1 VGIARS
7 APASFPGDFHV
18 ADLADRG
25 ATAAALEAILADGHV
40 DAVVNNVG
48 LVKLA
53 PLGAV
58 DLDDLGEV
66 FDVNVRVAVQVAQA
80 ALPGM
85 RAAGWGRIVNVT
97 SMVALGT
104 PERTAYGAAK
114 AALEA
119 CTRIWAKE
127 LGPTGITVNAVAPG
141 PTETELFRSNTPS
154 GSPAE
159 ARYLAGIPLDRIG
172 TPSELAAAICFLLS
186 EDAGYITGQ
195 TLRVDGGGSLAAA

>member
-1 VGIARS
+1 MSNA
-7 APASFPGDFHV
+7 
-18 ADLADRG
+18 
-25 ATAAALEAILADGHV
+25 
-40 DAVVNNVG
+40 
-48 LVKLA
+48 
-53 PLGAV
+53 
-58 DLDDLGEV
+58 
-66 FDVNVRVAVQVAQA
+66 NVRVAVQVAQA

-85 RAAGWGRIVNVT
+85 RAAGRGRIGNVT

-127 LGPTGITVNAVAPG
+127 LGPTGVTVNAVAPG

-172 TPSELAAAICFLLS
+172 TPSEPAAAICVLLS
-186 EDAGYITGQ
+186 EDAGFITGQ